1 MMGELD
7 DNVNSAPANG
17 ELMRLLLT
25 VPVLGDHAVRGRMC
39 VPLSR
44 WPFVLRRC
52 YDAMLSS
59 DSLTSLD
66 SMSSMMGE
74 LDDNVNSAPANGAA
88 PGL

>member
-1 MMGELD
+1 MLY
-7 DNVNSAPANG
+7 VAA
-17 ELMRLLLT
+17 
-25 VPVLGDHAVRGRMC
+25 C
-39 VPLSR
+39 V
-44 WPFVLRRC
+44 WPFVLWRC
-52 YDAMLSS
+52 YDVMLSA